1 MKKAMFC
8 VLFALS
14 SVAIAAE
21 DEAALKAQMHKDCA
35 ALFAAGG
42 ACADLAKGT
51 RNCVRQNLAKGG
63 DACAAFEKANA
74 AFFDAGKN
82 DPIVKK

>member
-8 VLFALS
+8 VLFLLG
-14 SVAIAAE
+14 SVAVAAE
-21 DEAALKAQMHKDCA
+21 DEAALKAQMHKECA
-35 ALFAAGG
+35 ALFADG
-42 ACADLAKGT
+42 AACSNLAKGT

-63 DACAAFEKANA
+63 DACSAFEKANT

-82 DPIVKK
+82 DPIIKK